1 MIGTGR
7 IARGWAEWRPVIL
20 LGVLTIGSYG
30 LVLYG
35 FGVISGPAQEAEGW
49 SSAEVNLA
57 FTLTYLLAAA
67 PTLVS
72 GRLLDRI
79 GPTPLMLA
87 GLIVG
92 TALLAASTWATSAAW
107 FAGLWAVGGAVTVA
121 GLFYNVTMAVTARL
135 YPERQ
140 SAAFTVLV
148 TTGGFS
154 SVVFL
159 PLTGVLTEEF
169 GWRWAVRAL
178 LVLSVVLALPAVA
191 LVRSTRP
198 GPAES
203 GADDARPEAD
213 EDGYSS
219 IRGALKS
226 PQVLGLLAMFAFG
239 GLALGALLNHLVPA
253 LTAMGIGLS
262 TAAGISGLRGFMSL
276 PGRALIAPLIS
287 LLGLRSA
294 LGVAY
299 AAMTLGTAV
308 LAAAEWLPGGT
319 VWVYLFAVL
328 TGLVFGQ
335 LIPMQGLLSAEVFGL
350 RRIGTFMA
358 IQTVVGNLTM
368 AAGPFAAALAVDAL
382 GDFTPVLAGA
392 CAAHAAA
399 LLLLPIQG
407 RLRGRPSGGSLNG
420 PAAIGPRVQDGSFQ
434 DER

>member
-87 GLIVG
+87 GLVVG
-92 TALLAASTWATSAAW
+92 TVLLAASTWTTSAAW

-159 PLTGVLTEEF
+159 PLTGVLTEEL
-169 GWRWAVRAL
+169 GWRWAIRVL
-178 LVLSVVLALPAVA
+178 LVLSAALALPAVA
-191 LVRSTRP
+191 SVRSARP
-198 GPAES
+198 GPAEP
-203 GADDARPEAD
+203 GADEARPDAD
-213 EDGYSS
+213 ETGYSS
-219 IRGALKS
+219 IRAALRS
-226 PQVLGLLAMFAFG
+226 PQVLVLLAMFAFG

-308 LAAAEWLPGGT
+308 LAAAEWLPGGD
-319 VWVYLFAVL
+319 VWIYVFAVL

-335 LIPMQGLLSAEVFGL
+335 LIPLQGLLSAEVFGL

-358 IQTVVGNLTM
+358 IQTVIGNLTM

-392 CAAHAAA
+392 CVAHAAA

-407 RLRGRPSGGSLNG
+407 RLRGRRSGGSLNG
-420 PAAIGPRVQDGSFQ
+420 RAAIGPAGSGR
-434 DER
+434 ETPR

>member
-35 FGVISGPAQEAEGW
+35 FGIISGPAQEAEDW

-148 TTGGFS
+148 TTGGIS

-159 PLTGVLTEEF
+159 PLTGVLTEEL

-178 LVLSVVLALPAVA
+178 LILSVVLALPAVA

-198 GPAES
+198 GPVEP
-203 GADDARPEAD
+203 GADDAPPEAD
-213 EDGYSS
+213 EEGHSS
-219 IRGALKS
+219 IRSALKS
-226 PQVLGLLAMFAFG
+226 PQVLALLAMFAFG

-308 LAAAEWLPGGT
+308 LAAADWLPGGT

-335 LIPMQGLLSAEVFGL
+335 LIPLQGLLSAEVFGL

-392 CAAHAAA
+392 CVAHAAA

-407 RLRGRPSGGSLNG
+407 RLRGPRSGGSLNG
-420 PAAIGPRVQDGSFQ
+420 RAAIGPRVQDGSFQ

>member
-7 IARGWAEWRPVIL
+7 IARGWTEWRPAIL
-20 LGVLTIGSYG
+20 LGVLTVGSYG

-79 GPTPLMLA
+79 GPTPLMLS
-87 GLIVG
+87 GLVAG

-107 FAGLWAVGGAVTVA
+107 FAGLWAAGGAVMVA

-135 YPERQ
+135 YPGRQ

-159 PLTGVLTEEF
+159 PLTGVLTEEL

-178 LVLSVVLALPAVA
+178 LVLSAALALPAVA
-191 LVRSTRP
+191 LVRSVGP
-198 GPAES
+198 GAGP
-203 GADDARPEAD
+203 GADDGGAGAVEAA
-213 EDGYSS
+213 EAGYSS
-219 IRGALKS
+219 IGGALRS
-226 PQVLGLLAMFAFG
+226 REVLVLLAMFAFG

-262 TAAGISGLRGFMSL
+262 SAAAISGLRGFMSL

-299 AAMTLGTAV
+299 AVMTLGTAV

-335 LIPMQGLLSAEVFGL
+335 LVPMQGLLSAEVFGL

-399 LLLLPIQG
+399 LLLLPFQG
-407 RLRGRPSGGSLNG
+407 RLGHRAASSSGNGRGGG
-420 PAAIGPRVQDGSFQ
+420 VQ
-434 DER
+434 

>member
-79 GPTPLMLA
+79 GPTPLMLT
-87 GLIVG
+87 GLVVG
-92 TALLAASTWATSAAW
+92 TVLLAASTWATSAAW

-135 YPERQ
+135 YPERP

-159 PLTGVLTEEF
+159 PLTGVLTEEL
-169 GWRWAVRAL
+169 GWRWAIRVL
-178 LVLSVVLALPAVA
+178 LILSAVLALPAVA
-191 LVRSTRP
+191 SVRSARP
-198 GPAES
+198 GPAEP
-203 GADDARPEAD
+203 GADEARPDAE
-213 EDGYSS
+213 EMGYSS
-219 IRGALKS
+219 VCAALRS
-226 PQVLGLLAMFAFG
+226 PQVLVLLAMFAFG

-299 AAMTLGTAV
+299 AAMALGTAV
-308 LAAAEWLPGGT
+308 LAAAEWLPGGD
-319 VWVYLFAVL
+319 VWIYLFAVL

-335 LIPMQGLLSAEVFGL
+335 LIPLQGLLSAEVFGL

-358 IQTVVGNLTM
+358 IQTVIGNLTM

-392 CAAHAAA
+392 CVAHAAA

-407 RLRGRPSGGSLNG
+407 RLRGRRSGGSLSG
-420 PAAIGPRVQDGSFQ
+420 RAAIGPAGSGR
-434 DER
+434 ETPR

>member
-1 MIGTGR
+1 MIGMGR
-7 IARGWAEWRPVIL
+7 IANGWAEWRPVIL

-67 PTLVS
+67 PTLLS

-79 GPTPLMLA
+79 GPTPLMLT

-92 TALLAASTWATSAAW
+92 TVLLAASTWATSAAW

-159 PLTGVLTEEF
+159 PLTGVLTEEL
-169 GWRWAVRAL
+169 GWRWAIRVL
-178 LVLSVVLALPAVA
+178 LILSTVLALPAVA
-191 LVRSTRP
+191 SVRSARP
-198 GPAES
+198 GPAEP
-203 GADDARPEAD
+203 GADEARPDAD
-213 EDGYSS
+213 EEGYSS
-219 IRGALKS
+219 IRDALRS
-226 PQVLGLLAMFAFG
+226 PQVLVLLAMFAFG

-253 LTAMGIGLS
+253 LTTMGIGLS

-299 AAMTLGTAV
+299 AAMALGTAV
-308 LAAAEWLPGGT
+308 LAAAEWLPGGD
-319 VWVYLFAVL
+319 VWIYLFAVL

-335 LIPMQGLLSAEVFGL
+335 LIPLQGLLSAEVFGL

-358 IQTVVGNLTM
+358 IQTVIGNLTM

-392 CAAHAAA
+392 CVAHAAA

-407 RLRGRPSGGSLNG
+407 RLRGRRSGGSLNG
-420 PAAIGPRVQDGSFQ
+420 RAAIGPAGSGR
-434 DER
+434 ETPR

>member
-1 MIGTGR
+1 MLGAGAGLR
-7 IARGWAEWRPVIL
+7 WWRDWRPAVL

-49 SSAEVNLA
+49 SSSEVNLG
-57 FTLTYLLAAA
+57 FTLTYLLAAG
-67 PTLVS
+67 PTLLS

-79 GPTPLMLA
+79 GPTPLMLT
-87 GLIVG
+87 GLVIG
-92 TALLAASTWATSAAW
+92 TGFLAAATWATSAWW
-107 FAGLWAVGGAVTVA
+107 FIGLWAVGGAVTVA

-135 YPERQ
+135 YPGRQ

-148 TTGGFS
+148 TMGGFS

-159 PLTGVLTEEF
+159 PLTGVLTEEL

-191 LVRSTRP
+191 LVRSSEPVAAGSGDAAATS
-198 GPAES
+198 GGAEA
-203 GADDARPEAD
+203 ADD
-213 EDGYSS
+213 GYLTVAAALRSAEVLVLFAMLAS
-219 IRGALKS
+219 I
-226 PQVLGLLAMFAFG
+226 

-253 LTAMGIGLS
+253 LTAMGLGLS

-287 LLGLRSA
+287 VLGLRSA
-294 LGVAY
+294 LGAAY
-299 AAMTLGTAV
+299 AAMTVGTLV
-308 LAAAEWLPGGT
+308 LVLAEWLPGGT
-319 VWVYLFAVL
+319 VWIYAFAVV

-368 AAGPFAAALAVDAL
+368 AAGPFVAALAVDAL
-382 GDFTPVLAGA
+382 EDFTPVLAGA
-392 CAAHAAA
+392 CAAHGAA
-399 LLLLPIQG
+399 LLLLWAQG
-407 RLRGRPSGGSLNG
+407 RIRPRK
-420 PAAIGPRVQDGSFQ
+420 PRTAALDGSVH
-434 DER
+434 